1 MLKGSIGL
9 VIRYILLIG
18 GGALAMAGVITSTG
32 DLGYYCFDTKVVA
45 DAAANAIVMILTGG
59 GSVAAGIGWRFWA
72 KARGGVT

>member
-1 MLKGSIGL
+1 MLKGALGL

-18 GGALAMAGVITSTG
+18 GGAAAMAGVITSTG

-45 DAAANAIVMILTGG
+45 DAAASAIALMLGGG